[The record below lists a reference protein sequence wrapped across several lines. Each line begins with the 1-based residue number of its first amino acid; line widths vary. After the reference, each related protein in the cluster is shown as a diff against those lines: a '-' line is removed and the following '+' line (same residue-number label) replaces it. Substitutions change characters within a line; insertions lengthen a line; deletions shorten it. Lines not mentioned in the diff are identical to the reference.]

1 MSDLY
6 SELLVKK
13 RTNRKRF
20 HSQIWNDRTD
30 SPGSGRRPFYQSD
43 PSSRCSCVRCCILFC
58 DSADGSGV

>member
-13 RTNRKRF
+13 RTNSKRF

-30 SPGSGRRPFYQSD
+30 SPGSGRRPFYQ
-43 PSSRCSCVRCCILFC
+43 PILLIVAVALGVASYFVI
-58 DSADGSGV
+58 SADGSGV